1 MLAISVEQFT
11 WKGARSIIKFVAT
24 FYDWSWYFVPSL
36 SDADDELVLIQR
48 RLQTPRLRSDQKTC
62 PKAVGFAVVCSL
74 FALCVSSAV
83 EQHDLVHISC
93 WQAAVQV
100 SWHLHRCVVDSS
112 VCLHNCAC
120 CTWSLSWRPQTL
132 HEYTSQDLWGELG
145 VYLMH
150 NITRRLQ
157 NQRVICINMCL
168 NQKFGELKM
177 LDYLLIILCTT
188 FGNKYLTPKRLN
200 ILWHISKFCT
210 T

>member
-1 MLAISVEQFT
+1 MTDLDILCCLCQTQTISHS
-11 WKGARSIIKFVAT
+11 WCT
-24 FYDWSWYFVPSL
+24 F
-36 SDADDELVLIQR
+36 QC
-48 RLQTPRLRSDQKTC
+48 RLQTPRLQSDQKTC
-62 PKAVGFAVVCSL
+62 PEAAGFAVVCGR

-132 HEYTSQDLWGELG
+132 HEDTSQDLWGELG

-150 NITRRLQ
+150 NTVLLEGYK
-157 NQRVICINMCL
+157 ICGL
-168 NQKFGELKM
+168 F
-177 LDYLLIILCTT
+177 IIHCTT
-188 FGNKYLTPKRLN
+188 FWNKYLTSTL
-200 ILWHISKFCT
+200 LQ
-210 T
+210 